1 MKFKRLKD
9 KISSIE
15 HKINS
20 REKLTE
26 VNTNISHTPKQIL
39 TEMKK
44 IGIEEL
50 PYSYSALERFID
62 SETMDTHYNKHYKGY
77 VKKLNDALSS
87 RVDGNIELE
96 QLIKGIS
103 RYNKTIRDNAG
114 GAFNHALFWK
124 IMSPKKQR
132 AEGEVYKKIIKDFG
146 SFPKFKKIFS
156 NEAIKNFG
164 SGWTWLVVTKGGK
177 LKVMSTPNQDNPLM
191 NVVKNGGYPILC
203 LDTWEHA
210 YYLKYR
216 NKRDE
221 YVRNFWT
228 IINWDYVNEL
238 YLNQTS
244 KKLTETK
251 IVKNIISEGFS
262 AGCNRNQVQT
272 YRRLFNTNP
281 EIKKRFMSTIMDI
294 LKEVFSEY
302 WFEKNKYSEGQMSG
316 VYDYEQKGRSVINK
330 LNTNYTAF
338 CTLVSDVNKY
348 LRKYGIDAINFNDKN
363 RNKQLSEVDRF
374 NKYLIE
380 LRYSIFDSDSPTF
393 KTLMSGLDKT
403 NKFGDKRE
411 VDAVVSLKKIFNTS
425 DVKKVGELGDVDDMI
440 KGIDA
445 VVTLPEG
452 TKTIQ
457 IKPFNRMNKKD
468 GKVIVYGTG
477 NVKPYKTDYL
487 VFHSDKLGT
496 EVFENKNTKIVNG
509 RYVFNESSQYIN

>member
-1 MKFKRLKD
+1 MKFTRLIS
-9 KISSIE
+9 KISQIE
-15 HKINS
+15 HKIES

-26 VNTNISHTPKQIL
+26 VNSDNSSTSKQIL

-44 IGIEEL
+44 IDVEKL

-77 VKKLNDALSS
+77 VKKLNNALSS
-87 RVDGNIELE
+87 KSEGNIELE
-96 QLIKGIS
+96 QIIKGIS

-124 IMSPKKQR
+124 MLSPKKQR
-132 AEGEVYKKIIKDFG
+132 AQGEVYDKIIKDFG
-146 SFPKFKKIFS
+146 DFNKFKKIFS

-164 SGWTWLVVTKGGK
+164 SGWTWLVLTKSGK

-191 NVVKNGGYPILC
+191 DVVKNGGYPLLG

-221 YVRNFWT
+221 YVKNFWT
-228 IINWDYVNEL
+228 IINWEYVNDL
-238 YLNQTS
+238 YLS
-244 KKLTETK
+244 KVDKKLNESK
-251 IVKNIISEGFS
+251 IVKDIIFEGAS

-272 YRRLFNTNP
+272 YRRLFNLNP
-281 EIKKRFMSTIMDI
+281 EIKKRFMYTIMSV

-302 WFEKNKYSEGQMSG
+302 WYEKNKYSKGQMSG
-316 VYDYEQKGRSVINK
+316 IYDYEQKGRSVINK

-338 CTLVSDVNKY
+338 CTLVTDTNKY

-363 RNKQLSEVDRF
+363 RNQQLSEVDRL
-374 NKYLIE
+374 NKYLVE
-380 LRYSIFDSDSPTF
+380 LRYSIFDSESPTF
-393 KTLMSGLDKT
+393 KTIMTGLDKT

-411 VDAVVSLKKIFNTS
+411 VDAVVSLKKIFNTN

-445 VVTLPEG
+445 LVMLPEG

-457 IKPFNRMNKKD
+457 IKPFNRINKKD